1 MSITARPLVIL
12 LHGLAR
18 QHGSMSKLGSYLHRA
33 GWDTWARTY
42 PSRQLPIVEAAAHV
56 ADWIAEAAGDRPL
69 YAVTHSMGGII
80 ARHLHDRRLNWQRIV
95 MLAPPNNGSSIASA
109 MQDNPLYR
117 WFYGPAGRDLANPAA
132 WPAPPAPFAVI
143 AGTRQFAL
151 TNPTSWTLGRRFAS
165 GGRTGQPEPSDGT
178 VAVRETKLAG
188 MAAFAEVDAP
198 HTWIM
203 NDPRVQ
209 SMVEVF
215 LRTGNWQ

>member
-1 MSITARPLVIL
+1 MNDATRPLVIL

-18 QHGSMSKLGSYLHRA
+18 QHGSMGKLGNYLQRA

-56 ADWIAEAAGDRPL
+56 ADWIAATAGDRPL

-95 MLAPPNNGSSIASA
+95 MLAPPNNGSAIASA
-109 MQDNPLYR
+109 MQNNPLYH
-117 WFYGPAGRDLANPAA
+117 WVYGPAGRDLANPSA
-132 WPAPPAPFAVI
+132 WPAPPTAFAVI

-151 TNPTSWTLGRRFAS
+151 TNPTSWTLGRRFIT
-165 GGRTGQPEPSDGT
+165 GGPTGQPEPSDGT
-178 VAVRETKLAG
+178 VAVAETKLDG

-209 SMVEVF
+209 SMVDAF
-215 LRTGNWQ
+215 LRNGTW